1 MRTKSIL
8 MAVASTFLIISCGG
22 NENQKTIKNLE
33 KCLGNIKTAE
43 DSSHISQEEAISIA
57 QCMLPHLQAVKDKV
71 DKMSRDEAEKFLK
84 ELETE
89 TEKSDYKE
97 IIKEL
102 NYRKVKKLADS
113 GSEKSESSNKTT
125 KDWDRIL
132 DDYED
137 YVNKYVA
144 FVRKANDDD
153 FSANSEYY
161 DLLQKA
167 EDLGNQLNEAENSLN
182 ERQVLRMTKIQNKMT
197 EVILEMED

>member
-153 FSANSEYY
+153 FSATSEYY

>member
-8 MAVASTFLIISCGG
+8 IVVASAFLIISCGG

-33 KCLGNIKTAE
+33 KCLGNIRTIE
-43 DSSHISQEEAISIA
+43 DANTISQEEAVSIA
-57 QCMLPHLQAVKDKV
+57 QCMLPHLQNVKNKV

-102 NYRKVKKLADS
+102 NYRKVKKLADL

-125 KDWDRIL
+125 KDWDKIL
-132 DDYED
+132 DDYEE

-167 EDLGNQLNEAENSLN
+167 EDLGNQLNEAENSLSSK
-182 ERQVLRMTKIQNKMT
+182 QIARMTKIQNKMT
-197 EVILEMED
+197 EVILEMN

>member
-43 DSSHISQEEAISIA
+43 DSNHISQEEAISIA